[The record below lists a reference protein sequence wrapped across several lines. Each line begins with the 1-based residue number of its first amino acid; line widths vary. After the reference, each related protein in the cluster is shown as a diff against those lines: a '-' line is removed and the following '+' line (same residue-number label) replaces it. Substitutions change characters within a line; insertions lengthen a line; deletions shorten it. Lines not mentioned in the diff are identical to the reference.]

1 MLRATPILITFFG
14 LSLAY
19 LARIWNI
26 GSEGQILLGAVASA
40 WIGLRLGGLEI
51 LGIIV
56 SIVFGGLCGR
66 L

>member
-1 MLRATPILITFFG
+1 MLRATPILITSFG

-40 WIGLRLGGLEI
+40 WIGLHLGGLGI

-56 SIVFGGLCGR
+56 SIVFGGLCGG